1 MESPEK
7 RTEKVLETFEDT
19 MENHFQCS
27 VCTLYMMTLAAC
39 CVYQFV
45 GELTVVSHCCVM
57 MWYLSCEGCWVNCLK
72 YRRRSWSSG
81 WVTNVDLINAFSS
94 DSLKRNSK
102 MLAFI
107 FDTGSAVELIN
118 RGGSV
123 IKTYKTKNKM
133 KKLSV
138 SMSVCLFLCLSVV
151 Y

>member
-1 MESPEK
+1 
-7 RTEKVLETFEDT
+7 
-19 MENHFQCS
+19 
-27 VCTLYMMTLAAC
+27 
-39 CVYQFV
+39 
-45 GELTVVSHCCVM
+45 
-57 MWYLSCEGCWVNCLK
+57 
-72 YRRRSWSSG
+72 
-81 WVTNVDLINAFSS
+81 
-94 DSLKRNSK
+94 